1 MIAVLL
7 TNEKAFCKKS
17 SLSDLDH
24 TQLKQLCDDA
34 LKKIEQLIESA
45 SKAGVGSKQYDLI
58 KADLHTAIMVA
69 GENQAKLA
77 SAQVCLF
84 FVVSFIMEGVVSIS
98 SKNFFIISG
107 FNDCCC

>member
-1 MIAVLL
+1 MQHSKYESFFYDNASESAVLI
-7 TNEKAFCKKS
+7 TRKQISCI
-17 SLSDLDH
+17 SDLDH
-24 TQLKQLCDDA
+24 AQLKQLCDDA

-45 SKAGVGSKQYDLI
+45 SKTGIGGKQYDLI

-84 FVVSFIMEGVVSIS
+84 YS
-98 SKNFFIISG
+98 SCLSRKA
-107 FNDCCC
+107 